1 MDAVCRRLPWHL
13 GNTIAR
19 IVHRGQMEAVL
30 CDVRT
35 RVIRISATTP
45 AFYICTTDNY
55 YATLLAV
62 AGR

>member
-1 MDAVCRRLPWHL
+1 MDRVCRLLPWRL
-13 GNTIAR
+13 GNEIAR
-19 IVHRGQMEAVL
+19 LVHRQNMAGVL

-45 AFYICTTDNY
+45 AFYICTTDNF

-62 AGR
+62 AAG